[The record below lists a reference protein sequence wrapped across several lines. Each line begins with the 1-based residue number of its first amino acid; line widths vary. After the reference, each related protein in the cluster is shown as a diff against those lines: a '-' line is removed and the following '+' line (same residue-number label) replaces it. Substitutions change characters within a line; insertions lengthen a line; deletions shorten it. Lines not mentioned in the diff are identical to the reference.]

1 MVTNFPSAVTV
12 QEEGCEPQKNDARPP
27 SGVVGRLS
35 QGSSGNL
42 CPLARLLLP
51 ARSHPS
57 IADGACEDRHGA
69 RSQRRTQPAGE
80 KLLFSSSDLQS
91 VLWLAPPWRFPTGRW
106 LRRWSRLGA
115 GAARRSDSDAQ
126 VARYPPAGR
135 VFRSLIIAGLN
146 ESSNRVSRMS

>member
-1 MVTNFPSAVTV
+1 MRDVSPRKTTQDLPLEWWGVCLRGPRETSASWL
-12 QEEGCEPQKNDARPP
+12 GCRRQRAPTRASPMA
-27 SGVVGRLS
+27 
-35 QGSSGNL
+35 
-42 CPLARLLLP
+42 LARTGTAHAAGAALNLL
-51 ARSHPS
+51 ARN
-57 IADGACEDRHGA
+57 
-69 RSQRRTQPAGE
+69 
-80 KLLFSSSDLQS
+80 FSFLSADLQS

-106 LRRWSRLGA
+106 LWRWSRLRA